1 MLFGIVK
8 KIHIGRIV
16 KYLGTFNNCPMQSR
30 FKIAVI
36 GAGSF
41 SHSKHIIDDL
51 LTIDAFV
58 DGFLVL
64 MDPNPVRLAVVYKYA
79 QRVMLEP
86 KPGISVG
93 TTSVLEQAIDSA
105 DIVISVFDVG
115 GSEAFARDYG
125 IVKGYGLNVCIGD
138 TAGPLGSFRALR
150 NGVVMLK
157 IARTMKRTCPKALLI
172 NYVNPMAPMVSIASS
187 VGVSCVG
194 VCGGIESTKSY
205 VASVLGKRKAELQ
218 TLFAGVN
225 HLCWL
230 LELKENDRDVYPDFR
245 VLMNDPDV
253 RGEEAVRFEI
263 LQQFGYFLS
272 ESSGHASD
280 FFPYFRRDKGV
291 LDRYCYGQGY
301 SGAEGAYLKLA
312 QFVQK
317 HIGNEDYLA
326 DELPAQARSQ
336 DYCPWIIEA
345 WMGSIASKVY
355 GNIVNSRFS
364 ERPALIGLPPF
375 ACVEVPLEI
384 ERRSIVVPSE
394 IELPLTL
401 SSLCMPL
408 VLQHAL
414 IAQALLELDAE
425 TVFSAICQDQLTS
438 AVLDLP
444 QIRSLTHALLEAN
457 ARFLP
462 YELQSLRRSTA
473 DAGIRPKRRVKSA
486 SSPEF
491 ELVKSYER
499 WRLSNRVRNRAE

>member
-1 MLFGIVK
+1 
-8 KIHIGRIV
+8 
-16 KYLGTFNNCPMQSR
+16 MQSR

-51 LTIDAFV
+51 LTIGAFA
-58 DGFLVL
+58 DGLLVL
-64 MDPNPVRLAVVYKYA
+64 MDPNATRLGVVYNYA
-79 QRVMLEP
+79 QRVMSEL
-86 KPGISVG
+86 KPGVSVDK
-93 TTSVLEQAIDSA
+93 TLALEEAIGSS

-115 GSEAFARDYG
+115 GSGAFDRDYA
-125 IVKGYGLNVCIGD
+125 IVKSYGLNVCIGD
-138 TAGPLGSFRALR
+138 TAGPLGSLRALR
-150 NGVVMLK
+150 NGAVMLR
-157 IARTMKRTCPKALLI
+157 IAQTMKETCSEALLI
-172 NYVNPMAPMVSIASS
+172 NYVNPMSPMVSIASS
-187 VGVSCVG
+187 VGVPCVG

-205 VASVLGKRKAELQ
+205 VASVLGKEKAELQ
-218 TLFAGVN
+218 MLFAGVN

-230 LELKENDRDVYPDFR
+230 LELRERDCDLYPDFR

-272 ESSGHASD
+272 ESSGHTSD
-280 FFPYFRRDKGV
+280 FFPYFRRNRQ
-291 LDRYCYGQGY
+291 LLERYCYGRGY
-301 SGAEGAYLKLA
+301 YGAEGAYLKLA

-317 HIGNEDYLA
+317 HVGNEDYLA
-326 DELPAQARSQ
+326 HESPTSLRSQ
-336 DYCPWIIEA
+336 DYCPAIIEA

-408 VLQHAL
+408 VLQHTL

-425 TVFSAICQDQLTS
+425 TVVSAICQDQLTS